1 MIWLG
6 LYFLIGAI
14 TTVVAIKMNFVEKG
28 DEQVPAVMVFVFW
41 PLLWVI
47 FGMVGAQYLSEWAFF
62 GIADL
67 IDRIP
72 RVRFGSKDERNRY

>member
-6 LYFLIGAI
+6 LYFLIGII
-14 TTVVAIKMNFVEKG
+14 TTVTAIKADFVEKG
-28 DEQVPAVMVFVFW
+28 DEHVPAVLIFVFW
-41 PLLWVI
+41 PFFWLI
-47 FGMVGAQYLSEWAFF
+47 FGIAGLYIASEWLLF

-72 RVRFGSKDERNRY
+72 RVRFGSKDE